1 MTKIKGT
8 EEQELLQMIIWPPL
22 FLCKR
27 SFLCK
32 WSFLRKWSF
41 FLQMTKIKGMGEN
54 GLLQMTIWIIWP
66 SLFCLQMVFCKEDG
80 PPDPTNIFLSDG
92 AEIHTRPAPHIEDP
106 QYKIS
111 AQTDQRFKG

>member
-8 EEQELLQMIIWPPL
+8 EEQMIIWPSL
-22 FLCKR
+22 
-27 SFLCK
+27 
-32 WSFLRKWSF
+32 FLRKWSF
-41 FLQMTKIKGMGEN
+41 AKGTVLQMTKIKGMGEN

-111 AQTDQRFKG
+111 AQTDQQFKSKSKVTNKH